1 MAEVIALLGEPNS
14 RTTLPDGATHLMWL
28 HSTGTAWGT
37 AESPRGRPVL
47 RSPREIH
54 SGGYNEPDADQ
65 LILAEQ
71 ATVRK
76 PMRRFAV
83 LSAVALLGAC
93 GDSGTVKRRAG
104 RRGDRRTGRGTQV
117 RRVGPGEGTARSS
130 RPRRRCGLLLGVWRC
145 GLRSIPLP
153 EEAVVNRVYYRQKLT
168 AYERRDG
175 WVRTTQDGFTPRWT
189 RLSQLTDTQPP
200 EKPAYAGPAD
210 YADDRIMPDAIPNP
224 GEDGLTRADI
234 DIIRKGAKMVL
245 QTRPDCA
252 QSNLVTRASAGRTPI
267 MLCVRSMARSRTCS
281 SRGLRSRPQR

>member
-1 MAEVIALLGEPNS
+1 
-14 RTTLPDGATHLMWL
+14 
-28 HSTGTAWGT
+28 
-37 AESPRGRPVL
+37 
-47 RSPREIH
+47 
-54 SGGYNEPDADQ
+54 
-65 LILAEQ
+65 
-71 ATVRK
+71 
-76 PMRRFAV
+76 MRRFAV

-93 GDSGTVKRRAG
+93 GDSGPSNDVPADVEIVEPDAAPKFGESGPERAQREAADRAAG
-104 RRGDRRTGRGTQV
+104 VGSYWVSGDVATEHSS
-117 RRVGPGEGTARSS
+117 PGG
-130 RPRRRCGLLLGVWRC
+130 
-145 GLRSIPLP
+145 
-153 EEAVVNRVYYRQKLT
+153 AVVNRVYYRQKLT

-252 QSNLVTRASAGRTPI
+252 QIELGDKSVSRANTYYVMCSVNGSVENVFFTRAEVEAAT
-267 MLCVRSMARSRTCS
+267 VRR
-281 SRGLRSRPQR
+281 